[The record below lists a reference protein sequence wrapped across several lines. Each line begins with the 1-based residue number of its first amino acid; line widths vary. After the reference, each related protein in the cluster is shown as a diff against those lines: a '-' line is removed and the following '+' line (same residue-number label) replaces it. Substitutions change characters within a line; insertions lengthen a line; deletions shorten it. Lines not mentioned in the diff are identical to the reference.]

1 MAGRHAKGSPTRS
14 ADDASRLPETRSRR
28 SGNEQPKRKKPP
40 LIWRFVGLI
49 GELLITAG
57 LLIGLFVVWQ
67 LWWTDIEANRAQSVA
82 IAEITDEW
90 VDPGPAIG
98 TPRTDPPPEFPH
110 LTDEGAYL
118 GIMRIPRFGEDY
130 AYTIAE
136 GTGLERVLDT
146 GAFGHYEDT
155 AYPGEIGNFATAAHR
170 QTYGAPMREVADLQ
184 IGDPIIVETA
194 DAYLVYKVTESYIVA
209 PSESEVVL
217 PVPRHPESEPTSRL
231 LTITTC
237 HPPFVSNQRWII
249 HAEMDHWID
258 RDEGVP
264 AELAH

>member
-1 MAGRHAKGSPTRS
+1 MAGRHVKGPQLQPHSVDQT
-14 ADDASRLPETRSRR
+14 ADRAARLPESGSPARR
-28 SGNEQPKRKKPP
+28 KPSFV
-40 LIWRFVGLI
+40 WRFVGFI

-57 LLIGLFVVWQ
+57 ILIGLFVLWQ
-67 LWWTDIEANRAQSVA
+67 LWWTDIEANRAQEVA
-82 IAEITDEW
+82 IAEITEEW
-90 VDPGPAIG
+90 VEPGPDIG

-110 LTDEGAYL
+110 VTDEGAYL
-118 GIMRIPRFGEDY
+118 GIMRIPRFGEDH
-130 AYTIAE
+130 AYTIAQ
-136 GTGLERVLDT
+136 GTALETVLDT
-146 GAFGHYEDT
+146 GAFGHYEDS

-170 QTYGAPMREVADLQ
+170 QTYGAPMRGVADLQ

-194 DAYLVYKVTESYIVA
+194 DAYLVYKVTESYIVS
-209 PSESEVVL
+209 PSDSDVVL
-217 PVPRHPESEPTSRL
+217 PVPRHPEMEATQRL

-258 RDEGVP
+258 RGEGIP